1 MQEYKDEEEQVI
13 VLRCGG
19 EEQKQDWGNMTKA
32 PGPPSPG
39 AYHHPVPTVT
49 MVWEALCRKLKSKRN
64 RSGYWR
70 VWREY
75 TRVLGG
81 MFVE

>member
-1 MQEYKDEEEQVI
+1 MEG
-13 VLRCGG
+13 R
-19 EEQKQDWGNMTKA
+19 EQKQELGNVTKA

-49 MVWEALCRKLKSKRN
+49 MVWEALCRKLESKRN
-64 RSGYWR
+64 RNAYWR

-75 TRVLGG
+75 TRVLGV
-81 MFVE
+81 MFVEQCVSILGCQLFT